1 MKSQRLFPRQIVFWT
16 MLLLLAGATVLAWS
30 SGEWRLTNLVIG
42 FSFGFFLQRG
52 SFCGASI
59 LSSVALYKDFWGPVG
74 VGLAIFASMLG
85 FAGLTAAGWVDP
97 NPTQPY
103 LLLAVLG
110 GTLFGTG
117 MVLAGG
123 CVSGSLYKAGEGRVN
138 SMLALVG
145 IAVGGMLVSTEFI
158 ISIRVSLSMFMAD
171 LDLSASIDQAVE
183 IPYNVLALGLGTVG
197 LAILLVAAHRRKKE
211 GWAAMLPAGQP
222 ITGGWSLVFAG
233 IMIGAL
239 GWFAYLSFSAS
250 GRNYPLAPTRG
261 VVTLLNLLL
270 DEATAARWWRG
281 SEALAVIAGSL
292 TSAWLRGQLALR
304 YAEITTLLISLL
316 GGVLA
321 GAGSVIGGGCFVG
334 NMISGWALLSFHS
347 FVFVFFMILA
357 NWVTTIIYLRG
368 LRT

>member
-1 MKSQRLFPRQIVFWT
+1 MKSERLLPRQIVFWS
-16 MLLLLAGATVLAWS
+16 MLLLLVGATLLAWS
-30 SGEWRLTNLVIG
+30 SGEWRLTNLVIV
-42 FSFGFFLQRG
+42 FLFGFFLQRG

-59 LSSVALYKDFWGPVG
+59 LSSVALYRDFWGPVA

-85 FAGLTAAGWVDP
+85 FAGLATMGWVDP
-97 NPTQPY
+97 NPRQPY
-103 LLLAVLG
+103 LLLAVIG

-145 IAVGGMLVSTEFI
+145 IAVGGMLVSTEAI
-158 ISIRVSLSMFMAD
+158 IPIRVELSMVMAE
-171 LDLSASIDQAVE
+171 LQLPASIDQAFE
-183 IPYNVLALGLGTVG
+183 IPYSVLAIGIAAVG
-197 LAILLVAAHRRKKE
+197 LTILLVAARRRKKE
-211 GWAAMLPAGQP
+211 GRPAILPAGQL
-222 ITGGWSLVFAG
+222 ITGGWPLAFAG
-233 IMIGAL
+233 IMIGVL

-281 SEALAVIAGSL
+281 AEALAVIAGSL

-304 YAEITTLLISLL
+304 YAEKTTLMLSLL

-334 NMISGWALLSFHS
+334 NMVSGWALLSFHS

-357 NWVTTIIYLRG
+357 NWITTIFYLRG
-368 LRT
+368 WRT

>member
-1 MKSQRLFPRQIVFWT
+1 MKAQRLLPRQIVFWT
-16 MLLLLAGATVLAWS
+16 MLLLLVGTTVLAWS
-30 SGEWRLTNLVIG
+30 SGEWRLTNLVIV
-42 FSFGFFLQRG
+42 FLFGFFLQRG

-59 LSSVALYKDFWGPVG
+59 LSSVALYKDFWGPVA
-74 VGLAIFASMLG
+74 VGLAIFASMVG
-85 FAGLTAAGWVDP
+85 FAGLAAMGWVDP
-97 NPTQPY
+97 NPKQPY
-103 LLLAVLG
+103 LLLAMIG
-110 GTLFGTG
+110 GILFGTG

-145 IAVGGMLVSTEFI
+145 IAVGGTLASTELI
-158 ISIRVSLSMFMAD
+158 IPIRVELSMVMAD
-171 LDLSASIDQAVE
+171 LVQSASIDQAVE
-183 IPYNVLALGLGTVG
+183 IPYNVLAMGIGVVG
-197 LAILLVAAHRRKKE
+197 LTVLLVAAHRRKKG
-211 GWAAMLPAGQP
+211 GWSAMLPAGQP
-222 ITGGWSLVFAG
+222 ITGGWSVAFAG
-233 IMIGAL
+233 IMIGVL

-261 VVTLLNLLL
+261 AVTLLNLLL
-270 DEATAARWWRG
+270 DEASAARWWRG
-281 SEALAVIAGSL
+281 AEALAVIAGSL

-304 YAEITTLLISLL
+304 YAEKTTLLISLL

-357 NWVTTIIYLRG
+357 NWVTTIVYLRG